1 MTCTDSI
8 IIVAASA
15 LLFVWAVQALA
26 AIGSWHHRV
35 TKARR

>member
-1 MTCTDSI
+1 MTCTDHVLLVI
-8 IIVAASA
+8 ASA